1 MEALFKPSVDKIAA
15 DVDLQINQ
23 SHPSVSLHF
32 GRLKKKKNQPS
43 SRPCL
48 QLIILTG
55 GFGENAYLKQALEKV
70 VGDRAH
76 VVVINSPT

>member
-23 SHPSVSLHF
+23 SHPGVSLHF
-32 GRLKKKKNQPS
+32 DRNRNNQPS

-70 VGDRAH
+70 VGNRAH
-76 VVVINSPT
+76 VIVINSPT